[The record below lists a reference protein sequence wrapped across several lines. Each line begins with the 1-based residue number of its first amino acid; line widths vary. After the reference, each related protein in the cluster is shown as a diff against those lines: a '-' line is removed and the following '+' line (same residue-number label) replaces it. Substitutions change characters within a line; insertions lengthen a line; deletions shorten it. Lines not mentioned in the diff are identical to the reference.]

1 MNPFQALLKSRKFLV
16 LLLDTTVS
24 LVLYFSAKYLAAGAV
39 EDIKTV
45 ILALQPV
52 VLVLIGA
59 IVADVL
65 THPAGTQAASNGL
78 SSILKTS
85 LQAASGQ
92 SIK

>member
-1 MNPFQALLKSRKFLV
+1 V
-16 LLLDTTVS
+16 LLLDTTAS

-59 IVADVL
+59 IAYED
-65 THPAGTQAASNGL
+65 GQAMKAEATTAANSP
-78 SSILKTS
+78 
-85 LQAASGQ
+85 QA
-92 SIK
+92 